1 MPDAAHAVVA
11 HGRSRRDLRREPSI
25 FAWHRRSR
33 SHGESDG
40 RNSRTSASAGAAP
53 ARRRRLLQD
62 GRGRHIDRTPSRRAD
77 RRGDHRHA
85 RDRQCARRSHE
96 QARAS
101 VSRALRDEV
110 ALVSVQSPLRLDAY
124 DEPEPDLML
133 LRPPT
138 AIARAIQARPTS
150 SSWSECRKHRWP
162 TIGPRNSRSTP
173 SSTSRRSGS
182 SILPGP
188 QSRFIAGPERA
199 PMRRASG

>member
-1 MPDAAHAVVA
+1 M
-11 HGRSRRDLRREPSI
+11 
-25 FAWHRRSR
+25 
-33 SHGESDG
+33 GETLE
-40 RNSRTSASAGAAP
+40 RPQAP
-53 ARRRRLLQD
+53 VRRRLDVDAYYKMAEAGILTEPHRGELID
-62 GRGRHIDRTPSRRAD
+62 GEIIDMPAIGSP
-77 RRGDHRHA
+77 HA
-85 RDRQCARRSHE
+85 AVTNRLARLF
-96 QARAS
+96 
-101 VSRALRDEV
+101 SRALRDEV

-188 QSRFIAGPERA
+188 QSRFIACPERA